1 MLEIQLI
8 QRAGDK
14 DLDGWDM
21 VFGLLLISCKGGTMK
36 RNKRKAARNAA
47 RKVAPGRAVAN
58 RNYKSSIFEMIF
70 RDRRKLLELYNAM
83 NKSHYTDPDE
93 LEIVTLENV
102 IYVRMRNDLA
112 FLIDMRLYL
121 YEHQST
127 FNPNMPLRD
136 FFYVAEEYRKLVD
149 TKNIYSSS
157 LIQIP
162 APRFTVFYNG
172 IKERPEKEILY
183 LSDAYYTQESDPAL
197 ELKVTVLN
205 INHGNNK
212 ELMENCRTL
221 REYMLFVDC
230 VRSHL
235 REDGPDLTKAV
246 SVAVDECIA
255 KDILTDFLRENRV
268 EAINMSKYEIDEQEW
283 RKSELKI
290 MREEVRKEVKEEVRK
305 EVKEEI
311 RSEVKEEIRQEILE
325 ELIKRNLDRGK
336 TPEVIADETGIPLSV
351 IEKYDV

>member
-1 MLEIQLI
+1 M
-8 QRAGDK
+8 
-14 DLDGWDM
+14 
-21 VFGLLLISCKGGTMK
+21 
-36 RNKRKAARNAA
+36 
-47 RKVAPGRAVAN
+47 
-58 RNYKSSIFEMIF
+58 
-70 RDRRKLLELYNAM
+70 
-83 NKSHYTDPDE
+83 
-93 LEIVTLENV
+93 
-102 IYVRMRNDLA
+102 
-112 FLIDMRLYL
+112 
-121 YEHQST
+121 
-127 FNPNMPLRD
+127 
-136 FFYVAEEYRKLVD
+136 D

-172 IKERPEKEILY
+172 LKERPEKEILY
-183 LSDAYYTQESDPAL
+183 LSDAYYTQESEPAL
-197 ELKVTVLN
+197 ELKVTILN

-290 MREEVRKEVKEEVRK
+290 MREEVRKEVKEEVREEVK
-305 EVKEEI
+305 EEIREEVKEEI
-311 RSEVKEEIRQEILE
+311 RSEVKEELRMELSDFHLTEQIQKKLAKGRTPERIAEELE
-325 ELIKRNLDRGK
+325 EQLS
-336 TPEVIADETGIPLSV
+336 EVMRIIGTRV
-351 IEKYDV
+351 